1 MIQKML
7 YRVGQDFVVGTANK
21 SEILA
26 KEAQQAIAKQ
36 KV

>member
-1 MIQKML
+1 MIEKML
-7 YRVGQDFVVGTANK
+7 YRVGQGFVVGAANK

-36 KV
+36 